1 MKRLTQDQSKSRKK
15 YKNPFVSDYAIRLI
29 QWYTIARTKIG
40 SGDFVGYRDEFGEY
54 KIGYGSNRMR
64 GRVVHFTTK
73 ATQEEINTQLVLDL
87 EALGEKLSD
96 IIIMPL
102 NEKKRAAILSYA
114 HSIGFPA
121 FKQCKLLELI
131 NKKVSRSTIIK
142 EWSPHINPKY
152 REASLFLRQR
162 RRVELNLYVAPDEQ
176 IPLFLKHDCQM
187 KQCLLNIH
195 ESFLGTPS
203 QIKAIEYLERKISE
217 WDANGEV
224 MRRFNLLWNQ
234 VPAGLDSPR
243 SL

>member
-1 MKRLTQDQSKSRKK
+1 MVRPTPDQSKSHKK
-15 YKNPFVSDYAIRLI
+15 YKNPFVSDYAIKLI
-29 QWYTIARTKIG
+29 KWYTFARTKTG
-40 SGDFVGYRDEFGEY
+40 AGDFIGYRDEFGGY

-64 GRVVHFTTK
+64 GRHVHFITK
-73 ATQEEINTQLVLDL
+73 ATQEEIDEQLVLDL
-87 EALGEKLSD
+87 EALGEQLSD
-96 IIIMPL
+96 HIIMPL
-102 NEKKRAAILSYA
+102 NVKKRAAILSYA

-121 FKQCKLLELI
+121 FKECKLLELI
-131 NKKVSRSTIIK
+131 NKKASRSAIIK
-142 EWSPHINPKY
+142 EWSPYINPKY
-152 REASLFLRQR
+152 REAPSFLCQR

-203 QIKAIEYLERKISE
+203 QIKAIEYLERKILE
-217 WDANGEV
+217 WDGNGEV

-234 VPAGLDSPR
+234 APVGLGSPR